1 LSGRAPTLT
10 GGVAGDQGRSR
21 AGWRPDLLA
30 LGLLAG
36 HLVLVWSL
44 RTVAWPEL
52 TTPAYLWSRGLLLY
66 RDVKFQHSPGAIGA
80 LALAFLLF
88 GVKAAV
94 IRVFAAAGPLVAHM
108 YLLRQTRLFRPL
120 VRVAS
125 SAFFVVGICAYHG
138 NAVWPTVL
146 MTALAIPIA
155 EALGAGRFRKAG
167 LLIGVAILFK
177 QTAAFLLLVVVA
189 HVALRR
195 GARQAALLFLAGSVP
210 YVAMVLAFG
219 ILGAAGDALR
229 WTMLVPLTV
238 RPASLWYQLPDTRSL
253 AMLLLAFAPL
263 AVEAA
268 LEREGEYPT
277 GAGWHLTV
285 AAGFALIALPR
296 FGTVQTVAAL
306 PNLSIGVARL
316 LAREG
321 AWLRAT
327 ALAFVATLTLSQAA
341 VVAAG
346 ESFDGKVVFWNDVPA
361 LERVVAAL
369 STLPR
374 DTPLSSELW
383 ENVLPRSGLL
393 PPGGIYVNPLF
404 AYFFPVDNI
413 GERVRRAAQAPGT
426 VVVGY
431 SRPGLAGQI
440 VGPYVIARR

>member
-1 LSGRAPTLT
+1 MEEEGLSRG
-10 GGVAGDQGRSR
+10 
-21 AGWRPDLLA
+21 GWRPDLLA

-94 IRVFAAAGPLVAHM
+94 IRVFAAAGPLVAHAF
-108 YLLRQTRLFRPL
+108 LLRQTRRFRPPA
-120 VRVAS
+120 RVAA
-125 SAFFVVGICAYHG
+125 SAFLVIGICAFHG

-155 EALGAGRFRKAG
+155 DALAAGRFPRAG

-177 QTAAFLLLVVVA
+177 QTAAFLLLVAVA

-195 GARQAALLFLAGSVP
+195 DARQAALLFLAGAFP
-210 YVAMVLAFG
+210 YLAMVLAFG
-219 ILGAAGDALR
+219 AFGAAGDVLR
-229 WTMLVPLTV
+229 WTILVPLTV
-238 RPASLWYQLPDTRSL
+238 RPASLWYQLPDARSL

-268 LEREGEYPT
+268 LEREGERAT
-277 GAGWHLTV
+277 SAGWHLTV
-285 AAGFALIALPR
+285 AAGFALIAVPR
-296 FGTVQTVAAL
+296 FGTVQTLAAL
-306 PNLSIGVARL
+306 PNLAVGVARL

-327 ALAFVATLTLSQAA
+327 ALAFAATWTLSQGA

-346 ESFDGKVVFWNDVPA
+346 ESFDGKVVFWNDEPM
-361 LERVVAAL
+361 LERLVAAL
-369 STLPR
+369 SKLPP
-374 DTPLSSELW
+374 DTPLHSELW

-404 AYFFPVDNI
+404 DYFFPVDNI
-413 GERVRRAAQAPGT
+413 EERVHRAAEAPGT
-426 VVVGY
+426 VIVGY
-431 SRPGLAGQI
+431 RRPGLAGEI
-440 VGPYVIARR
+440 IGPYVIARR